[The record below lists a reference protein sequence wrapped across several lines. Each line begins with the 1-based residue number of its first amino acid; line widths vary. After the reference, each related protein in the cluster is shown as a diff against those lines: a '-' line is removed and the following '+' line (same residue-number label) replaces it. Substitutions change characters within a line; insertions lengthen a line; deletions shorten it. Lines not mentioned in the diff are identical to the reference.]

1 MNAQDIINQ
10 IESIPCND
18 PALLPLGGAL
28 HQYTRQFQ
36 SGELSN
42 DEYLE
47 LLQDL
52 QREHLIHLQCQ
63 DLAAK
68 ERLNTICNAVI
79 SAGRLLSSI

>member
-1 MNAQDIINQ
+1 MNAQDIINE
-10 IESIPCND
+10 IESIPCTD
-18 PALLPLGGAL
+18 PQLLPLGNAL

-42 DEYLE
+42 EEYLE

-79 SAGRLLSSI
+79 SAGRILSSL